1 MKNPLFIGAVALAAA
16 LYGFTRPD
24 GVPWGV
30 AALPFGALGDRPLP
44 HLFPITY
51 YLLPALAAGCL
62 GAVVTRYLGWRV
74 GLASAIAWTF
84 TPIVWNGAILG
95 QPVILYASAG
105 IVGLWFLN
113 TILVDVLGKAAAVRY
128 DERQQGQGTV
138 SGGGAFRWRQR
149 INHLASQTLLAAAV
163 VFAIVSLCLHDYRL
177 GEAAS
182 VYARG
187 VVEEAGERVIVLNG
201 LLDRQ
206 IEWVKGIGNGEQG
219 IGVDFSALS
228 LKKTDDAIALL
239 ALEDWVKREWPEDAE
254 LVHAAQQN
262 VMDFLTVALDRHPER
277 FYLMDGSRAT
287 LETWTTR
294 WADFAPY
301 LDSSDVFVPTA
312 RRLFA
317 HEANAVANRLQET
330 DKSAAWRLYWRI
342 LNDVNPRNIAALVN
356 LKGMMSNGYPANTQE
371 MAAVEDGLAE
381 FLGVPH
387 NRHNALAI
395 LQAAGPVRHNA
406 ELLATME
413 ATRRWITQPNR
424 TGEMPP
430 EVEHMIDLSDEMIV
444 ARAEGDK
451 EKSERLARQ
460 ILVNPCWRR
469 WPPANAVLGD
479 VLAVRGEYA
488 AAEAYYRMATA
499 GGRETPDLVWSNY
512 ASVLIE
518 LGQFD
523 EAEAILRRGI
533 ERTGGKFPPFQ
544 KTLNELRRKRIEKAG
559 IKFRKDLS

>member
-1 MKNPLFIGAVALAAA
+1 MRRAGNLRVFIGATALAAA
-16 LYGFTRPD
+16 LYALTKPA

-30 AALPFGALGDRPLP
+30 ETAASVLGLVPSAW
-44 HLFPITY
+44 Y
-51 YLLPALAAGCL
+51 WVVCAVAAGCL
-62 GAVVTRYLGWRV
+62 GTILTHYLGWRV

-84 TPIVWNGAILG
+84 APIVWNGAILG
-95 QPVILYASAG
+95 QPIILYASAG

-128 DERQQGQGTV
+128 DERQQGQGTL
-138 SGGGAFRWRQR
+138 SGGGGFRWRQR
-149 INHLASQTLLAAAV
+149 INHLASQTILVAAF
-163 VFAIVSLCLHDYRL
+163 VFAIASLCLHDYRL

-187 VVEEAGERVIVLNG
+187 IVEEAGERVIVLNG
-201 LLDRQ
+201 VLDRQ
-206 IEWVKGIGNGEQG
+206 IEKLVSNYNYISPTRNDEQY
-219 IGVDFSALS
+219 
-228 LKKTDDAIALL
+228 AI
-239 ALEDWVKREWPEDAE
+239 EVYDWVRREWPDDAV
-254 LVHAAQQN
+254 LVHAAQEN
-262 VMDFLTVALDRHPER
+262 VMDFLTVALERHPER

-287 LETWTTR
+287 HETWTAR

-301 LDSSDVFVPTA
+301 LGSTDAFVPVA

-317 HEANAVANRLQET
+317 YEANAVANRLQET
-330 DKSAAWRLYWRI
+330 DRSAAWRLYWRI

-424 TGEMPP
+424 PREMPP
-430 EVEHMIDLSDEMIV
+430 EVEHMIDLSNEMIA
-444 ARAEGDK
+444 ARSEGDK

-460 ILVNPCWRR
+460 ILVNPYWRR
-469 WPPANAVLGD
+469 WAPANAVLGD
-479 VLAVRGEYA
+479 VLAVRGDYA
-488 AAEAYYRMATA
+488 AAEAYYRIATEN
-499 GGRETPDLVWSNY
+499 GRETPDLVWNNY

-518 LGQFD
+518 LGKFG

-533 ERTGGKFPPFQ
+533 ERTGGTFQPFQ
-544 KTLNELRRKRIEKAG
+544 QTLDELQQKRR
-559 IKFRKDLS
+559 F